1 MSDPITQVTFQ
12 NAGVLTLEGGFT
24 TFGQTF
30 QAGDLMPGQQLLA
43 EIGGQLVAVQVD
55 VRNTYPDGSVKMAV
69 LTMERPAL
77 SPWQEATATLLTSD
91 AAAVATPV
99 SLAQVL
105 SGHSASL
112 TLAIEDGRPP
122 LAIDIGAAVTQALA
136 DGTASFWQ
144 QGPYAT
150 QARIEIPIDNS
161 SMRVVLD
168 VTGYADGEIRF
179 TVGLNNDRAMEAVGG
194 HLNYVATV
202 TLDGET
208 LFRQGLSH
216 AQYQRVSLDFAS
228 NEAHGIQGLGA
239 PQEGWLNIKHDI
251 DYLKSTGAIFQ
262 YNTEFVADPGRLRS
276 YYDQVANNPQWG
288 QIFWAHGVHPFMGDA
303 GGRPDIG
310 YTTGANTHWLL
321 SQDAAAAGYAMG
333 QAKVAG
339 YVPWNFYD
347 MANGTVLNTD
357 NYPKVWTDARGG
369 TGSPGD
375 PNSTGL
381 TQQVP
386 SIGWGPDTAHQ
397 PDLSFIPYILT
408 GERWMY
414 DNVMTQA
421 SHSIHSTWYAQRNGD
436 SALVVQNNQ
445 MRASAWS
452 MRQIDNAAWVA
463 EDGSAEQ
470 IYFQQKVQDNWSWIL
485 SNVDAWTETWGEISG
500 FIPSSAYVGLPP
512 PWQTYM
518 LASVVALSA
527 LRGSDEARDV
537 LEFMSNFLLGMALS
551 GDQGFDPH
559 NAVIRSLVV
568 PKGDTR
574 PTTWEALADALKANG
589 IYADGQFVNTELEY
603 QRIYIG
609 ALTMAYEATG
619 DERFREAAEVFMRL
633 DPPGLITGSYMR
645 NSQYAVTL
653 PDLHAQHQDDPTYVT
668 KDHNPISIEI
678 GTGPDEIRLMISQ
691 DYFNGS
697 AQYRVFVDG
706 KQVGDTL
713 TASALK
719 ALAQADTVIIR
730 GDFGD
735 TITVRVQMINDAAA
749 TGSTTR
755 DRNLYVNAITYNGED
770 LPIRAYLPNNVAQDF
785 VFTADGTLISPP
797 PLVKPEPNAIPIPTI
812 DPLPPKTVT
821 LGDGPDEVILQINQ
835 DWYLGSAKY
844 VVLVNGVRVGD
855 EQEASAFRSAGETDT
870 VIVRGNFSD
879 GPVTLTVRYTNDKT
893 DGYGLDRNLF
903 IQSAEYNGKNIPISP
918 AGNLMYQNQVATM
931 YFDMPDLSPK
941 TVTIGTGPDE
951 LVFKVNQNYWKG
963 KSEYVVL
970 VDGQQYGDR
979 QKVNALLANG
989 EYDTVIVRGSFPEG
1003 TTIGLRFMNDAQGSP
1018 TEGRDI
1024 FVHAV
1029 TMNGEALALSRNNL
1043 LTTGHTAVA
1052 TAGVFAPDVQ
1062 APAPAPTPEPQPE
1075 PAPTPP
1081 PSSGEPVT
1089 TPKTVTIGDGSD
1101 ELVFKVNQNYWKGAA
1116 EYIVLVD
1123 GQQYGDRHKVGALLA
1138 NGEYD
1143 TVIVRG
1149 SFPEGTQ
1156 ISLRFMNDAHEG
1168 PNMGRDI
1175 FVHAV
1180 SMNGEL
1186 LAQSRQNLWSTGQ
1199 MSTVTVG
1206 VLAPE
1211 TAPTAPPLP
1220 KVPTDA
1226 SVEAIT
1232 PKTIEL
1238 GEGPDQVV
1246 VHLNQD
1252 WYLGAA
1258 QYMVLIDGVQFGDVQ
1273 TAAALRTKGETDTLI
1288 LRSDFTTETTIGIRF
1303 VNDAYYGHLNDRNL
1317 FIQSV
1322 EVNGVKASV
1331 DQNNLLLTGHT
1342 ATVDLSAAS
1351 HTLSPPQPEP
1361 QPEPAPTPPP
1371 SSGEP
1376 VTTPKTVTIGDGSD
1390 ELVFKVNQNYW
1401 KGAAEY
1407 IVLVD
1412 GQQYGDRH
1420 KVGALLA
1427 NGEYDTVIVRG
1438 SFPEGTQISLR
1449 FMNDA
1454 HEGPNMGRD
1463 IFVHAVSMNGEL
1475 LAQSRQNLWSTGQMS
1490 TVTVGVLAPE
1500 TAPTAPPL
1508 PKVPTDAS
1516 VEAIT
1521 PKTIEL
1527 GEGPDQVVVHL
1538 NQDWYLG
1545 AAQYMVLIDGVQ
1557 FGDVQTAAALRTKG
1571 ETDTLI
1577 LRSDFTTETTIGIR
1591 FVNDAYYGHLNDR
1604 NLFIQ
1609 SVEVNGVKASV
1620 DQNNLL
1626 LTGHTATVDL
1636 SAASH
1641 TLSPPQPEPQPPSR
1655 ITVGS
1660 GNDTLVFGFTI
1671 DGASTGTVG
1680 ITANG
1685 ISVFQGN
1692 LSDQNYPGEV
1702 AVQFDTGGSVKF
1714 TIWFEDVDAAELS
1727 SVTYNGINL
1736 TPLSHDL
1743 TGWGITGFAFHTAP
1757 LGTGVKGS
1765 NDWDVFILA
1774 GGSASVTTGGGR
1786 DLVVVRDPGT
1796 YKIMDFDPQNDRI
1809 LFEGMSRESLSV
1821 TTQAEHLVL
1830 GFPDGSV
1837 TLHKGAKF
1845 DVDMISIYG

>member
-1 MSDPITQVTFQ
+1 MPDPITQVTFQ
-12 NAGVLTLEGGFT
+12 NAGVLTLQGGFT

-30 QAGDLMPGQQLLA
+30 RAGELMPGRQLLA
-43 EIGGQLVAVQVD
+43 EIGGQVVPVQVD

-69 LTMERPAL
+69 LTMQRPAL
-77 SPWQEATATLLTSD
+77 SPWQEAVATLLAGNPAAPS
-91 AAAVATPV
+91 AAV
-99 SLAQVL
+99 SLPQVL
-105 SGHSASL
+105 AGHSASL
-112 TLAIEDGRPP
+112 TLAMEDGRAP
-122 LAIDIGAAVTQALA
+122 LTIDIGAAVAQAIA
-136 DGTASFWQ
+136 NGSASFWQ

-150 QARIEIPIDNS
+150 QARVEIPVENS

-194 HLNYVATV
+194 HLNYLASV
-202 TLDGET
+202 TLNGKT
-208 LFRQGLSH
+208 LFQQGLSH
-216 AQYQRVSLDFAS
+216 GQYQRVSLDFAS
-228 NEAHGIQGLGA
+228 SEAHGIQGLGA

-262 YNTEFVADPGRLRS
+262 YNTDFVADPGTLRF

-288 QIFWAHGVHPFMGDA
+288 QIFWAHGVHMSMGDP

-310 YTTGANTHWLL
+310 YTTGPNTHWLL
-321 SQDAAAAGYAMG
+321 SQDAAAAAYALG

-347 MANGTVLNTD
+347 MANSTVLNTD
-357 NYPKVWTDARGG
+357 NYPKVWTDGRGG

-375 PNSTGL
+375 RNSTGL

-386 SIGWGPDTAHQ
+386 NIGWGPDTAHQ

-414 DNVMTQA
+414 DNIMTQA
-421 SHSIHSTWYAQRNGD
+421 SHSIHSTWPAQRGGD

-463 EDGSAEQ
+463 EDGSVEQ

-485 SNVDAWTETWGEISG
+485 SNASAWTETWGEISG

-568 PKGDTR
+568 PKDHTR

-589 IYADGQFVNTELEY
+589 SYADGRFFNTELEY

-619 DERFREAAEVFMRL
+619 NERFREAAQVFMQL

-645 NSQYAVTL
+645 SSQYAVTF
-653 PDLHAQHQDDPTYVT
+653 PDLHSQYKGDPSYVT
-668 KDHNPISIEI
+668 KNHQPTWIEI

-691 DYFNGS
+691 DWFNGS
-697 AQYRVFVDG
+697 VQYRVFVDG
-706 KQVGDTL
+706 KQVGGTF

-719 ALAQADTVIIR
+719 SLAQADTVIIR

-735 TITVRVQMINDAAA
+735 TVTVRVQMINDDAA

-770 LPIRAYLPNNVAQDF
+770 LPIRAYLANNTPQDF
-785 VFTADGTLISPP
+785 VFKADGTMISPP
-797 PLVKPEPNAIPIPTI
+797 ALVKPEPNVIPIPAI
-812 DPLPPKTVT
+812 DPLPPKTVSI
-821 LGDGPDEVILQINQ
+821 GEGPDEVVIRINQ
-835 DWYLGSAKY
+835 DWYLESARY
-844 VVLVNGVRVGD
+844 VVLLDGKQVGGV
-855 EQEASAFRSAGETDT
+855 QEAAAFRSAGETDT
-870 VIVRGNFSD
+870 LILRGAFSD
-879 GPVTLTVRYTNDKT
+879 GPVNIAIRFVNDKT
-893 DGYGLDRNLF
+893 DGYGRDRNLYV
-903 IQSAEYNGKNIPISP
+903 QSATFKGEPVNILPKKSLMAQNEQATIS
-918 AGNLMYQNQVATM
+918 
-931 YFDMPDLSPK
+931 FDRPDFTPK
-941 TVTIGTGPDE
+941 TVVIGSGPDE
-951 LVFKVNQNYWKG
+951 VVFRLNQNYWKG

-1029 TMNGEALALSRNNL
+1029 TMNGEALALSRTDL

-1052 TAGVFAPDVQ
+1052 TAGVFAPNSQ
-1062 APAPAPTPEPQPE
+1062 APAPTPAPQPQPE
-1075 PAPTPP
+1075 PAPSPP
-1081 PSSGEPVT
+1081 PSSGEPAT
-1089 TPKTVTIGDGSD
+1089 APKTVTIGDGPD

-1116 EYIVLVD
+1116 EYTILVD

-1149 SFPEGTQ
+1149 PFPEGTQ
-1156 ISLRFMNDAHEG
+1156 ISLRFMNDVHEG

-1180 SMNGEL
+1180 AMNGEA
-1186 LAQSRQNLWSTGQ
+1186 LAQSRQNLWTTGQ

-1206 VLAPE
+1206 VRAPD

-1226 SVEAIT
+1226 PVEAIT
-1232 PKTIEL
+1232 PKTVEL
-1238 GEGPDQVV
+1238 GQGPDQVV
-1246 VHLNQD
+1246 VQLNQD

-1258 QYMVLIDGVQFGDVQ
+1258 QYVVLIDGVQFGGVQ
-1273 TAAALRTKGETDTLI
+1273 TAAALRTRGETDTLI
-1288 LRSDFTTETTIGIRF
+1288 LRGDFTPETTIGIRF
-1303 VNDAYYGHLNDRNL
+1303 VNDAHYGHLNDRNL

-1322 EVNGVKASV
+1322 EVNGVKTSV
-1331 DQNNLLLTGHT
+1331 NQKNLLLTGHT
-1342 ATVDLSAAS
+1342 ATVDLSPAS

-1361 QPEPAPTPPP
+1361 QPEP
-1371 SSGEP
+1371 
-1376 VTTPKTVTIGDGSD
+1376 
-1390 ELVFKVNQNYW
+1390 
-1401 KGAAEY
+1401 
-1407 IVLVD
+1407 
-1412 GQQYGDRH
+1412 R
-1420 KVGALLA
+1420 
-1427 NGEYDTVIVRG
+1427 
-1438 SFPEGTQISLR
+1438 
-1449 FMNDA
+1449 
-1454 HEGPNMGRD
+1454 
-1463 IFVHAVSMNGEL
+1463 
-1475 LAQSRQNLWSTGQMS
+1475 
-1490 TVTVGVLAPE
+1490 
-1500 TAPTAPPL
+1500 
-1508 PKVPTDAS
+1508 
-1516 VEAIT
+1516 
-1521 PKTIEL
+1521 
-1527 GEGPDQVVVHL
+1527 
-1538 NQDWYLG
+1538 
-1545 AAQYMVLIDGVQ
+1545 
-1557 FGDVQTAAALRTKG
+1557 
-1571 ETDTLI
+1571 
-1577 LRSDFTTETTIGIR
+1577 
-1591 FVNDAYYGHLNDR
+1591 
-1604 NLFIQ
+1604 
-1609 SVEVNGVKASV
+1609 
-1620 DQNNLL
+1620 
-1626 LTGHTATVDL
+1626 
-1636 SAASH
+1636 
-1641 TLSPPQPEPQPPSR
+1641 PPSR

-1660 GNDTLVFGFTI
+1660 GNDTLVFGFTL
-1671 DGASTGTVG
+1671 DGASSGTAG
-1680 ITANG
+1680 IEVDRTT
-1685 ISVFQGN
+1685 VFQGN
-1692 LSDQNYPGEV
+1692 LSDQHYPEEI
-1702 AVQFDTGGSVKF
+1702 AVQFDNGARVKF
-1714 TIWFEDVDAAELS
+1714 TIWFEDADAAQLS
-1727 SVTYNGINL
+1727 SIVYDGINL
-1736 TPLSHDL
+1736 TPLCHDL
-1743 TGWGITGFAFHTAP
+1743 TGWGATGFTFHAASSNKT
-1757 LGTGVKGS
+1757 VKGS

-1774 GGSASVTTGGGR
+1774 GGNDSVTTGGGR

-1796 YKIMDFDPQNDRI
+1796 YRIMDFDPHNDRI
-1809 LFEGMSRESLSV
+1809 LFDQMSRDSLSV
-1821 TTQAEHLVL
+1821 TTEGPHLVL

-1845 DVDMISIYG
+1845 DVDMISIFG